1 MDVVSHQVPSNCT
14 SNDDKITS
22 AVELK
27 VGVAIEVKP
36 RKGEDT
42 ITTAVELN
50 VRVTIVF
57 VVVTTLN
64 ERIIT
69 SAVDGTGTISREEAV
84 TFGITIVVVVVTLNT
99 GVDGT
104 GTISGE
110 EVATRMVLLSSIQ
123 TTLLFSFVQ

>member
-14 SNDDKITS
+14 SNDGKITS

-57 VVVTTLN
+57 VVVATLN

-84 TFGITIVVVVVTLNT
+84 TFGITIDVILVVTLNA

-110 EVATRMVLLSSIQ
+110 EVATRMVLL
-123 TTLLFSFVQ
+123 